1 MISKL
6 NTIKMRIWK
15 ENKWP
20 LVTEVELNKTRAW
33 ALEPYQY
40 YNYTSWPWMTAVEVL
55 ARSKFAQFEECNLLL
70 SNFLSEEGYPH
81 DYALYEGID
90 HISKKGKGQNRLGQR
105 YRL

>member
-1 MISKL
+1 L
-6 NTIKMRIWK
+6 
-15 ENKWP
+15 
-20 LVTEVELNKTRAW
+20 
-33 ALEPYQY
+33 
-40 YNYTSWPWMTAVEVL
+40 
-55 ARSKFAQFEECNLLL
+55 RSAIYNLLL

>member
-15 ENKWP
+15 ENKGP

-40 YNYTSWPWMTAVEVL
+40 YNYTFWP
-55 ARSKFAQFEECNLLL
+55 
-70 SNFLSEEGYPH
+70 
-81 DYALYEGID
+81 
-90 HISKKGKGQNRLGQR
+90 
-105 YRL
+105 

>member
-40 YNYTSWPWMTAVEVL
+40 YNYTV
-55 ARSKFAQFEECNLLL
+55 
-70 SNFLSEEGYPH
+70 GH
-81 DYALYEGID
+81 G
-90 HISKKGKGQNRLGQR
+90 
-105 YRL
+105 

>member
-33 ALEPYQY
+33 TLEPYQY
-40 YNYTSWPWMTAVEVL
+40 YNYTFWPWMTAVEVL
-55 ARSKFAQFEECNLLL
+55 ARSKFAQFEECNLQSITFKFSFRRRL
-70 SNFLSEEGYPH
+70 SS
-81 DYALYEGID
+81 
-90 HISKKGKGQNRLGQR
+90 
-105 YRL
+105 